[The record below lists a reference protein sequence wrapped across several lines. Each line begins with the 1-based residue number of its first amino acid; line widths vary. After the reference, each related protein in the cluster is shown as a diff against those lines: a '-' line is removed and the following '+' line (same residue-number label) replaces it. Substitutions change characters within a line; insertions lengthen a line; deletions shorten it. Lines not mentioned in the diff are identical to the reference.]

1 MATFPVIFA
10 FSNWYTLK
18 FIASRLGK
26 SLRTVQYWN
35 ERGLFHKMGLKV
47 ITVHTKAAA
56 AKGITWVQIPLGSR
70 HAMFNRVH
78 LDKPNI
84 NKLASNCEGSIQRS

>member
-1 MATFPVIFA
+1 MATLPITFA

-35 ERGLFHKMGLKV
+35 ERGLFHRMGLKV
-47 ITVHTKAAA
+47 ITVHIKPSPAR
-56 AKGITWVQIPLGSR
+56 GITWIQIPITSK
-70 HAMFNRVH
+70 HAMFSKVH
-78 LDKPNI
+78 LDIPPI
-84 NKLASNCEGSIQRS
+84 NHSQSK